1 MTTKTLNLKDEGYKG
16 IWYYNQRSNDE
27 YVFKY
32 SGGLGT
38 YPANHIPFAVYR
50 AEVNKTFFCYG
61 GSTDD
66 GQLLHMVSYYD
77 HERDVVPRPTILL
90 NKETDDAHDNP
101 VISVDEQG
109 YIWIFSTSHG
119 TSRPSYVHRSALPY
133 DISTFE
139 LIDAVYT
146 AQGKE
151 EAMDNFS
158 YVQMR
163 HVPGQGFVCYFTKY
177 NYPAK
182 RTICFMTS
190 RDGRHWSEWQRLA
203 AIEEGHYQVSHLTDG
218 KSATSFNFHPL
229 GQGLNYR
236 TNLYYMETTDFGKT
250 WKSADGKKLELP
262 LTEPINPALVHEY
275 QKEGLKIYTI
285 DLQFDHRG
293 YPVILYIASKG
304 YESGPINNPRTWTIA
319 HWVGDAWE
327 IKPVTTSDSNYDMG
341 SLYIEADVWRIIGPT
356 ASGAQPYNPGGE
368 MEMWVSGDEGLTWSK
383 TGVLTS
389 NSQYNH
395 TYARRPINAHPD
407 FYALWADGDCRA
419 RSESRLYF
427 CDQAGNVRLLPV
439 RMEEELAV
447 PARLNANIR

>member
-1 MTTKTLNLKDEGYKG
+1 KDEGYKG

-61 GSTDD
+61 GTTES

-101 VISVDEQG
+101 VISINEEG

-119 TSRPSYVHRSALPY
+119 TSRPSYIHRSKNPY
-133 DISTFE
+133 DIDQFE
-139 LIDAVYT
+139 SVDAVYT
-146 AQGKE
+146 VQGKE

-158 YVQMR
+158 YVQVR

-190 RDGRHWSEWQRLA
+190 RDGRQWSEWQRLA
-203 AIEEGHYQVSHLTDG
+203 AIEEGHYQVSNITAG

-236 TNLYYMETTDFGKT
+236 TNLYYMETADFGKT
-250 WKSADGKKLELP
+250 WRTVDGKKLELP

-275 QKEGLKIYTI
+275 QSEGLKIYTI

-293 YPVILYIASKG
+293 NPVILYIATNG
-304 YESGPINNPRTWTIA
+304 YESGPANGPRTWTIA
-319 HWVGDAWE
+319 HWTGDAWE

-368 MEMWVSGDEGLTWSK
+368 MEMWVSNDEGSTWSK
-383 TGVLTS
+383 TGTLTA
-389 NSQYNH
+389 NSQFNH
-395 TYARRPINAHPD
+395 TYARRPIDAHSD

-419 RSESRLYF
+419 RSESRIYF
-427 CDQAGNVRLLPV
+427 SDQAGNARVLPV
-439 RMEEELAV
+439 KMLEDFAT
-447 PARLNANIR
+447 PARLDAMNR